1 MSAHATFS
9 PSAAHRW
16 MTCPGSIALT
26 RDAPRTSNAYADEGT
41 AAHELAQRA
50 LTYGKH
56 AVFFVG
62 EQIQVGERIFLVDHD
77 MAEYVQVYLDEVR
90 RRVGNGSLLIEQR
103 VTFSDAIGV
112 PSQFGTADAI
122 ILSGDGKRVQVID
135 LKYGQGVRV
144 ECAENEQLLTYGA
157 AVLETFD
164 AAMGDVQEVELVVV
178 QPRLDHID
186 AWECS
191 VERIR
196 EHAAAMRLAA
206 QAALEGCTVYD
217 ATGAVPEALL
227 RPAEDA
233 CRFCAAKVD
242 CPALRRKVS
251 EAVFDDFKAL
261 DDPEPLTVAG
271 APEVPRLARLGHTF
285 GLLDMIED
293 WCRSVRGEVERLV
306 MGGMTVIGPDDEPMK
321 VIEGKRGNRKW
332 IDEGQ
337 AEATLAGLLGPKRL
351 YKPRE
356 VITPSAAAKLL
367 GKGASK
373 AQWAEL
379 EPLLVT
385 QAPGKP
391 KVTLGSDPA
400 PPYTGAASGSE
411 FADLGAAE

>member
-1 MSAHATFS
+1 
-9 PSAAHRW
+9 

-26 RDAPRTSNAYADEGT
+26 RDAARESNAYADEGT

-62 EQIQVGERIFLVDHD
+62 EQIQVGERIFVVDHN
-77 MAEYVQVYLDEVR
+77 MAEHVQTYLDEVR
-90 RRVGNGSLLIEQR
+90 RRVGKGTLMIEQR
-103 VTFSDAIGV
+103 VSFSDAIGV
-112 PSQFGTADAI
+112 PSQFGTADAV
-122 ILSGDGKRVQVID
+122 ILSGDGKLVQVID

-144 ECAENEQLLTYGA
+144 EAVENEQLLTYAA

-164 AAMGDVQEVELVVV
+164 VVMGEVEEVEVVVV

-186 AWECS
+186 PWYCP
-191 VERIR
+191 VERVR
-196 EHAAAMRLAA
+196 EHVAAMRRAA
-206 QAALEGCTVYD
+206 QAALEGCDVFD
-217 ATGAVPEALL
+217 ATGEVPAELL

-233 CRFCAAKVD
+233 CRFCRAKVD

-271 APEVPRLARLGHTF
+271 APEIPRLSRLGLTY

-293 WCRSVRGEVERLV
+293 WCRSVRGEVERMV
-306 MGGMTVIGPDDEPMK
+306 MGGMTVIGPDGQPMK
-321 VIEGKRGNRKW
+321 VVEGRRGARKW
-332 IDEGQ
+332 ADEGQ
-337 AEATLAGLLGPKRL
+337 AEATLAGILPPDKL
-351 YKPRE
+351 YEPRKI
-356 VITPSAAAKLL
+356 ITPAVAAKAL
-367 GKGASK
+367 GKGPLK

-391 KVTLGSDPA
+391 KVTVGSDPA
-400 PPYTGAASGSE
+400 PAYNSAACASE
-411 FADLGAAE
+411 FKDLGEVES